1 MNWGKRKLTDVC
13 EIQPSKSQ
21 AKELHDKNINVSFMP
36 MNSLGIQSKNALTGI
51 EKKLGSVYKAY
62 TYFSENDVLLA
73 KITPCFENG
82 KLGIAR
88 GLTNGIG
95 FGSSEFIVLR
105 SGEQL
110 SCEYLYYYLR
120 RAKFIEEGRSNMSG
134 AVGHKRVTAQFIA
147 NYQIPMPPLQEQ
159 KRIAAILDQA
169 EELKQKRQRSL
180 ELLDE
185 LKQAIFIDM
194 FGDPDTNPHNF
205 QRKKLGEIINFVGGS
220 QPSKANFVYEH
231 NEGLVRLVQIRD
243 FKSDKNIVYVPAHL
257 AKRPF
262 STEDIMIGR
271 YGPPVFQI
279 LRGLSGTYNVALM
292 KAEPIDDISKE
303 FIYYLLKEPRLH
315 NFVVANSERTA
326 GQSGVNLKLLNEYPA
341 YLPPKDVQTKFDA
354 KIANVSKL
362 EESII
367 QSSHLSEELFT
378 SLQHKAFSGE
388 LSGTA

>member
-1 MNWGKRKLTDVC
+1 MG
-13 EIQPSKSQ
+13 QAPSGASYNY
-21 AKELHDKNINVSFMP
+21 EEEGLP
-36 MNSLGIQSKNALTGI
+36 L
-51 EKKLGSVYKAY
+51 
-62 TYFSENDVLLA
+62 
-73 KITPCFENG
+73 
-82 KLGIAR
+82 IA
-88 GLTNGIG
+88 G
-95 FGSSEFIVLR
+95 FGDIVSGQFHIKKWTSQPTKICQVGDLIIGVRATLGANILADRNYCLGRGVAALR
-105 SGEQL
+105 PNRDVDIFFLRHWMNENKRHLLRVAKGSTFLQVTKEDISQL
-110 SCEYLYYYLR
+110 EINL
-120 RAKFIEEGRSNMSG
+120 
-134 AVGHKRVTAQFIA
+134 
-147 NYQIPMPPLQEQ
+147 PPLKEQ
-159 KRIAAILDQA
+159 KRIATILDQA

-388 LSGTA
+388 LSGAA

>member
-1 MNWGKRKLTDVC
+1 MTEYLLGEVVDFIGGGTPDKSKAEFWNGDIPWASVKDFKSTALIVTKDKISNVGLNSSASNLIPAGSVLIPTRMAVGKAAINSIPVAINQDIKALKPRIDIDNTYLLYLML
-13 EIQPSKSQ
+13 SKSAILKRQ
-21 AKELHDKNINVSFMP
+21 ATGATVK
-36 MNSLGIQSKNALTGI
+36 GIRL
-51 EKKLGSVYKAY
+51 
-62 TYFSENDVLLA
+62 EN
-73 KITPCFENG
+73 
-82 KLGIAR
+82 
-88 GLTNGIG
+88 
-95 FGSSEFIVLR
+95 LR
-105 SGEQL
+105 SL
-110 SCEYLYYYLR
+110 
-120 RAKFIEEGRSNMSG
+120 KVNI
-134 AVGHKRVTAQFIA
+134 
-147 NYQIPMPPLQEQ
+147 PPLKEQ

-169 EELKQKRQRSL
+169 EELKQKRQRTL
-180 ELLDE
+180 DLLDE
-185 LKQAIFIDM
+185 LKQSIFIDM

-292 KAEPIDDISKE
+292 KAEPIGDISKE